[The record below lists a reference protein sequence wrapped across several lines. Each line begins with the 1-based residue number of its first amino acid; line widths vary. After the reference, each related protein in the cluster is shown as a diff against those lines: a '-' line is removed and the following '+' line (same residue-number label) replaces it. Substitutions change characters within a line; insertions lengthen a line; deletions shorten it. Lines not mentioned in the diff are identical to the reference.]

1 MNPTRS
7 VEAFCDSQRELL
19 KLEYEA
25 EISQSSEL
33 LTSESP
39 AELQNRGIA
48 FLGLVV
54 GDLSSGLFGKSIA
67 TFKHHL
73 SHSRKHTNV
82 TLPPTTMTSGDI
94 IGVFT
99 DSFSESPL
107 ATGVVHALNPQ
118 EVKVVLDSEDDG
130 PHLWDY
136 PRFNIA
142 RIGSNVTHKRL
153 MLTVND
159 LQKSPHHSLVHYMF
173 GEDDQ
178 VSIAAPATKA
188 ELCTDAGNALN
199 ESQKEAVRNALSNS
213 FITVIL
219 GPPGTGKTTTL
230 AAYIAEAV
238 KRDPT
243 VRILACAPS
252 NVAVDNLALRVR
264 AAGVEKI
271 VRVGHPTR
279 VDQDMLTHTL
289 DALVDKGDFRDSSCD
304 IRKEIHQILDS
315 RRGYSDLKILR
326 KDLRERE
333 TKAIEQV
340 VRQSNVVFT
349 TCNGSFNLISRLMR
363 SDPSFAFDFCVI
375 DECAQ
380 GLEISSWIP
389 ILQARKTVLG
399 GDHQQLSATILSETA
414 ARLGLS
420 VTLFERAF
428 CRFATS
434 DDVVNTLTVQ
444 YRMNERIMGW
454 SNRQFYD
461 KKLVAHETVRDQ
473 TLIVPSEACL
483 QVRGVTLNPLVE
495 APFVFC
501 DTAGVDGMAEQIPE
515 TGSTA
520 VSKSN
525 MGEVAVVQ
533 KYLALIAPVFPDI
546 EISVITPYLK
556 QAELIRDRVSAVSKQ
571 IEVSTVDS
579 FQGRESDVVIISL
592 VRSNR
597 DRVVG
602 FLSDYRRLNVAVT
615 RAKKQV
621 FIVGNSETISA
632 NFVLQSLYDY
642 ACENGEILS
651 AATFVDEADVI
662 HGDTVCSVPEAMKA
676 NLARAV
682 TKAIIPKISEPPAAS
697 VAGRE
702 GNLDTLRE
710 QVLAVSLDQ
719 KFFFPNSLSNA
730 ERRFIHELCEKEGI
744 AHGSMGA
751 GSARQIWIQRK
762 SLSKPPE
769 AKPVHRPPP
778 VPLVLPQSKPAPK
791 APKTPKPIFPA
802 PVPAEKKPDGIC
814 PHGPCKMSTKLVSLD
829 CGLCGKAF
837 CIAHATPEVHGC
849 GDAVKKKARKQAK
862 KELAQ
867 IKSPPIIKGNG
878 GVASQAVRSKMES
891 KIESMR
897 KDRSGKKKNS

>member
-73 SHSRKHTNV
+73 SHSRQHTNV
-82 TLPPTTMTSGDI
+82 TLPPTKITPGDI
-94 IGVFT
+94 VGVFT
-99 DSFSESPL
+99 DLCSASPL
-107 ATGVVHALNPQ
+107 ATGVVHAINPQ
-118 EVKVVLDSEDDG
+118 EVKVVLDGEDDW
-130 PHLWDY
+130 PLLRDY

-142 RIGSNVTHKRL
+142 RIGSNVTQERL
-153 MLTVND
+153 MLTVNA
-159 LQKSPHHSLVHYMF
+159 LEKSHHTLVHYMF

-178 VSIAAPATKA
+178 VSIAAPEKKA
-188 ELCTDAGNALN
+188 ELCTDAGSALN
-199 ESQKEAVRNALSNS
+199 EPQKEAVRNALSNS
-213 FITVIL
+213 LMTVIL
-219 GPPGTGKTTTL
+219 GPPGTGKTSAL
-230 AAYIAEAV
+230 AVYIAEAV

-243 VRILACAPS
+243 VKIIACAPS

-264 AAGVEKI
+264 AAGVDKI

-279 VDQDMLTHTL
+279 VARDMLSHTL
-289 DALVDKGDFRDSSCD
+289 EALVDQGDFRDSCCD
-304 IRKEIHQILDS
+304 IRKVIPQLLDD
-315 RRGYSDLKILR
+315 RRGYSDLKIIR
-326 KDLRERE
+326 KFLRERE
-333 TKAIEQV
+333 TKAKEQV
-340 VRQSNVVFT
+340 VRQSNVLFT

-363 SDPSFAFDFCVI
+363 SDPSFEFDFCVI

-399 GDHQQLSATILSETA
+399 GDHKQLSPTILSETA
-414 ARLGLS
+414 AKLGLS
-420 VTLFERAF
+420 VTLFERALS
-428 CRFATS
+428 RFATS
-434 DDVVNTLTVQ
+434 EDVVNTLTVQ

-461 KKLVAHETVRDQ
+461 NKLVAHETVRDQ
-473 TLIVPSEACL
+473 TLSVPSEACL
-483 QVRGVTLNPLVE
+483 KVRGVTLNRIVE
-495 APFVFC
+495 SPFVFC
-501 DTAGVDGMAEQIPE
+501 DTVGVDGMTEQIPE

-520 VSKSN
+520 ISKSN

-533 KYLALIAPVFPDI
+533 KYLELIAPVFPDI

-556 QAELIRDRVSAVSKQ
+556 QAQLLRDRVSAVSER

-632 NFVLQSLYDY
+632 DFVLKSLFDY
-642 ACENGEILS
+642 ACENGERLS

-662 HGDTVCSVPEAMKA
+662 HGDTVQSAPEAIKA

-682 TKAIIPKISEPPAAS
+682 TKAILPKMSEPPVVS
-697 VAGRE
+697 LAGRE
-702 GNLDTLRE
+702 DIFDTLQV
-710 QVLAVSLDQ
+710 QVLAVPLDQ
-719 KFFFPNSLSNA
+719 KFCSPNSVSNA
-730 ERRFIHELCEKEGI
+730 ERRFI
-744 AHGSMGA
+744 
-751 GSARQIWIQRK
+751 
-762 SLSKPPE
+762 
-769 AKPVHRPPP
+769 
-778 VPLVLPQSKPAPK
+778 
-791 APKTPKPIFPA
+791 
-802 PVPAEKKPDGIC
+802 D
-814 PHGPCKMSTKLVSLD
+814 
-829 CGLCGKAF
+829 
-837 CIAHATPEVHGC
+837 
-849 GDAVKKKARKQAK
+849 
-862 KELAQ
+862 
-867 IKSPPIIKGNG
+867 
-878 GVASQAVRSKMES
+878 
-891 KIESMR
+891 
-897 KDRSGKKKNS
+897 

>member
-25 EISQSSEL
+25 EISESTEL

-39 AELQNRGIA
+39 PELQNRGVA

-54 GDLSSGLFGKSIA
+54 GDLTSGLFGKSIA
-67 TFKHHL
+67 TLQHHL

-82 TLPPTTMTSGDI
+82 TLPQTTITSGDI
-94 IGVFT
+94 VGIFI
-99 DSFSESPL
+99 DSFSANPL
-107 ATGVVHALNPQ
+107 VTGVVHAINPQ
-118 EVKVVLDSEDDG
+118 EIKVVLDGDDDG
-130 PHLWDY
+130 PLLWDY

-142 RIGSNVTHKRL
+142 KIGSNVTHKRL

-159 LQKSPHHSLVHYMF
+159 LEKSHHSLVHYMF

-188 ELCTDAGNALN
+188 ELRTDAGSALN
-199 ESQKEAVRNALSNS
+199 EPQQEAVRNALSNS
-213 FITVIL
+213 LITVIL

-238 KRDPT
+238 KREPT
-243 VRILACAPS
+243 VKILACAPS
-252 NVAVDNLALRVR
+252 NVAVDNLALRVK
-264 AAGVEKI
+264 AAGVDKI

-279 VDQDMLTHTL
+279 VDQDMLSHTL
-289 DALVDKGDFRDSSCD
+289 DGLVDQGDFKDSCCD
-304 IRKEIHQILDS
+304 IRKEIHQILDA
-315 RRGYSDLKILR
+315 RRGYTDLKILR

-340 VRQSNVVFT
+340 VRQSNVLFT
-349 TCNGSFNLISRLMR
+349 TCNGSFNLISRLMK
-363 SDPSFAFDFCVI
+363 SDPSFAFDICVI

-389 ILQARKTVLG
+389 ILQAKKTVLG
-399 GDHQQLSATILSETA
+399 GDHKQLSATILSETA

-428 CRFATS
+428 MRFATS
-434 DDVVNTLTVQ
+434 EDVVNTLTVQ
-444 YRMNERIMGW
+444 YRMNERIMEW

-461 KKLVAHETVRDQ
+461 NKLVAHETVRDQ
-473 TLIVPSEACL
+473 TLIVPPDVLLE
-483 QVRGVTLNPLVE
+483 VRGVSLNPLVE
-495 APFVFC
+495 SPFVFC
-501 DTAGVDGMAEQIPE
+501 DTVGVDGMAEQVPG

-520 VSKSN
+520 VSKCN
-525 MGEVAVVQ
+525 IGEVAVVQ
-533 KYLALIAPVFPDI
+533 KYLELIAPVFPDI

-556 QAELIRDRVSAVSKQ
+556 QAELIRDRVSAVLKR

-592 VRSNR
+592 VRSNS
-597 DRVVG
+597 DRIVG

-632 NFVLQSLYDY
+632 DIVLKSLYDY

-651 AATFVDEADVI
+651 AATFVDESDVI
-662 HGDTVCSVPEAMKA
+662 HGDTVESAPKAMKA

-682 TKAIIPKISEPPAAS
+682 TKVAIPKVPQPPVVS
-697 VAGRE
+697 VAERQE
-702 GNLDTLRE
+702 NFDTLRE
-710 QVLAVSLDQ
+710 QVLMVSLDQ
-719 KFFFPNSLSNA
+719 KYFFTNSLSNS
-730 ERRFIHELCEKEGI
+730 ERKYIHELCEKEGI
-744 AHGSMGA
+744 AHGSVGE
-751 GSARQIWIQRK
+751 GFERQIWILRK

-769 AKPVHRPPP
+769 ARPVHRPPP
-778 VPLVLPQSKPAPK
+778 VTFVVPQAKPAPK
-791 APKTPKPIFPA
+791 APKTPKPIMPA

-814 PHGPCKMSTKLVSLD
+814 PHGPCRMSTKLVSLD
-829 CGLCGKAF
+829 CGLCGKSF
-837 CIAHATPEVHGC
+837 CIAHTTPEAHGC
-849 GDAVKKKARKQAK
+849 GDAAKKKAREKAK
-862 KELAQ
+862 KESAHMN
-867 IKSPPIIKGNG
+867 SPPIIQGKG

-891 KIESMR
+891 KIDSMR
-897 KDRSGKKKNS
+897 KERSGKKKNS